1 MLRFLRF
8 LMVVVVCLAWQVL
21 ASAEDVVV
29 PAGTLLHCTLDEPN
43 FSSATAEVGDP
54 VVCHLGSLQEF
65 GRVVFPRGSYLA
77 GHLESDKEPGHFFGK
92 GNLKI
97 AFDRIGLP
105 SAEIPVPSKVIAAR
119 GYKVDKAGDVVGKG
133 HAKRDVAEWMLPPL
147 WPWKVIMLPARGPRP
162 TMKGEEQVTL
172 RLMEDIV
179 VPGTSAPT
187 PGWHRFGEPT
197 SQLAPTHDGSFQNA
211 SFTTARSTTSNSAK
225 GLRETLLVVGSET
238 LSVSKY
244 RIDSGNV
251 SYVLADGGQGSVQV
265 SDVDWR
271 ATSQLNARP
280 AYAIPQNTSLAK
292 AVTPE
297 SRKGM

>member
-1 MLRFLRF
+1 MLRFSRL
-8 LMVVVVCLAWQVL
+8 LMVAVVCLAWQVV

-54 VVCHLGSLQEF
+54 VVCHLRSLQEF

-105 SAEIPVPSKVIAAR
+105 TAEIPVPSKVIAAR
-119 GYKVDKAGDVVGKG
+119 GYKVDKAGEVVGKG

-147 WPWKVIMLPARGPRP
+147 WPWKVMMLPARGPRP

-211 SFTTARSTTSNSAK
+211 SFAVARSTTSNLAK
-225 GLRETLLVVGSET
+225 GPRATLLVLGRET

-244 RIDSGNV
+244 RIENGVV
-251 SYVLADGGQGSVQV
+251 SYVLADGGQGAVQV

-280 AYAIPQNTSLAK
+280 AYAIPQNTSLAQ
-292 AVTPE
+292 AVTTE